1 MIKLN
6 NKIIKTVCKPISAIH
21 DGDFF
26 EYKDSIYQSFG
37 YDDTED
43 AFVCKNYE
51 DGGLENFDGEE
62 EVYLL
67 DVEINILG
75 YSKEE

>member
-1 MIKLN
+1 MIKLS
-6 NKIIKTVCKPISAIH
+6 NKITRNVCKIVSAIN

-26 EYKDSIYQSFG
+26 EYRGTIYQSFG
-37 YDDTED
+37 YDNTED
-43 AFVCKNYE
+43 SFICKNYS

-67 DVEINILG
+67 DVEINVLG
-75 YSKEE
+75 YTKGE

>member
-6 NKIIKTVCKPISAIH
+6 NKITKNVCKKIH
-21 DGDFF
+21 NINDGDFF
-26 EYKDSIYQSFG
+26 EYKDSVYQSFG
-37 YDDTED
+37 YDNTED
-43 AFVCKNYE
+43 SFICKNYS

-67 DVEINILG
+67 DVEINVLG
-75 YSKEE
+75 YTKEE

>member
-6 NKIIKTVCKPISAIH
+6 NKIAHSVCKVVSAIN

-26 EYKDSIYQSFG
+26 GYRGSIYQSFG
-37 YDDTED
+37 YDNTED
-43 AFVCKNYE
+43 AFICKNYS
-51 DGGLENFDGEE
+51 DGDLESFKGDE

-67 DVEINILG
+67 DVEVTILG
-75 YSKEE
+75 YTKEE

>member
-6 NKIIKTVCKPISAIH
+6 NKITRNVCKVVSAISY
-21 DGDFF
+21 GDFS
-26 EYKDSIYQSFG
+26 EYRGTIYQSFG
-37 YDDTED
+37 YDF
-43 AFVCKNYE
+43 AKNSFICENYS
-51 DGGLENFDGEE
+51 DGGLEDFNGKE

-75 YSKEE
+75 YTKEE

>member
-6 NKIIKTVCKPISAIH
+6 NKITHSVCKVVSAIN

-26 EYKDSIYQSFG
+26 EYRGAIYQRFG
-37 YDDTED
+37 YDNIEET
-43 AFVCKNYE
+43 FVCKDYSF
-51 DGGLENFDGEE
+51 DCLENFDGNE

-67 DVEINILG
+67 DVEVTILG
-75 YSKEE
+75 YTKEE

>member
-6 NKIIKTVCKPISAIH
+6 NKITKTICKHISALS

-26 EYKDSIYQSFG
+26 EYREAIYQSFG
-37 YDDTED
+37 YDNTED
-43 AFVCKNYE
+43 AFVCKNYS
-51 DGGLENFDGEE
+51 DGGLENFEGDE

-67 DVEINILG
+67 DVEINIIG
-75 YSKEE
+75 YTKED

>member
-6 NKIIKTVCKPISAIH
+6 NKINRGVCKIVSAIN

-26 EYKDSIYQSFG
+26 EYRGTIYQSFG
-37 YDDTED
+37 CDNTDDS
-43 AFVCKNYE
+43 FICKNYS
-51 DGGLENFDGEE
+51 DGDLESFDGKE

-67 DVEINILG
+67 DVEVTILG
-75 YSKEE
+75 YTKEE

>member
-6 NKIIKTVCKPISAIH
+6 NKITRSVCKTVSAIN

-26 EYKDSIYQSFG
+26 EYRGSIYQSFG
-37 YDDTED
+37 YDNTED
-43 AFVCKNYE
+43 AFVCKNYS
-51 DGGLENFDGEE
+51 DGGLEKFDGEE

-67 DVEINILG
+67 DVEVTILG
-75 YSKEE
+75 YTKEE

>member
-6 NKIIKTVCKPISAIH
+6 NKITRGVCKIVSAISY
-21 DGDFF
+21 GDFF
-26 EYKDSIYQSFG
+26 EYRGTIYQSFG
-37 YDDTED
+37 YDYASNSFICE
-43 AFVCKNYE
+43 NYS

-67 DVEINILG
+67 DVEVTILG
-75 YSKEE
+75 YTEEE

>member
-6 NKIIKTVCKPISAIH
+6 NKITRNVCKIVSAIN

-26 EYKDSIYQSFG
+26 EYRGTIYQSFG
-37 YDDTED
+37 YDNTED
-43 AFVCKNYE
+43 AFVCKNYSY
-51 DGGLENFDGEE
+51 GGLENFDGVE

-67 DVEINILG
+67 DVEINVLG
-75 YSKEE
+75 YAKEE

>member
-6 NKIIKTVCKPISAIH
+6 NKIIHPVCKTVSAIN

-26 EYKDSIYQSFG
+26 EYRGAIYQSFG
-37 YDDTED
+37 YDNNE
-43 AFVCKNYE
+43 AFICKNYF
-51 DGGLENFDGEE
+51 DGDLENFDGKE

-67 DVEINILG
+67 DVEVTILG
-75 YSKEE
+75 YTKEE

>member
-6 NKIIKTVCKPISAIH
+6 NKITHSVCKTVSAIN

-26 EYKDSIYQSFG
+26 EYHGAIYQSFG
-37 YDDTED
+37 YD
-43 AFVCKNYE
+43 FICKNYS
-51 DGGLENFDGEE
+51 DGDLESFNGEE
-62 EVYLL
+62 EVYPL

-75 YSKEE
+75 YTKEE

>member
-6 NKIIKTVCKPISAIH
+6 NKITKAVCKVVSAIN

-26 EYKDSIYQSFG
+26 EYRGAVYQSFG
-37 YDDTED
+37 YDNTEE
-43 AFVCKNYE
+43 AFVCKNYSY
-51 DGGLENFDGEE
+51 DCLENFDGDE

-67 DVEINILG
+67 DVEVTILG
-75 YSKEE
+75 YTKEE

>member
-1 MIKLN
+1 MVKLN
-6 NKIIKTVCKPISAIH
+6 NKITRNVCKVVSDISY
-21 DGDFF
+21 GDFF
-26 EYKDSIYQSFG
+26 EYRGAIYQSFG
-37 YDDTED
+37 YDNTQNV
-43 AFVCKNYE
+43 FVCENYS

-75 YSKEE
+75 YTKEE

>member
-6 NKIIKTVCKPISAIH
+6 NKMTHSVCEVVSAIN

-26 EYKDSIYQSFG
+26 EYRGTIYQSFG
-37 YDDTED
+37 YDNTED
-43 AFVCKNYE
+43 SFICKNYS
-51 DGGLENFDGEE
+51 DGNLENFDGEE

-67 DVEINILG
+67 DVEINIIG
-75 YSKEE
+75 YTKEE

>member
-6 NKIIKTVCKPISAIH
+6 NKITRNVCKIVSAIN

-26 EYKDSIYQSFG
+26 EYRGTIYQSFG
-37 YDDTED
+37 YDNTED
-43 AFVCKNYE
+43 AFVCENYS
-51 DGGLENFDGEE
+51 DGGLENFNGEE

-67 DVEINILG
+67 DVEINVLG
-75 YSKEE
+75 YTKEE

>member
-6 NKIIKTVCKPISAIH
+6 NKITRNVCKVVSAISY
-21 DGDFF
+21 GDFF
-26 EYKDSIYQSFG
+26 EYRGTIYQSFG
-37 YDDTED
+37 YDNTED
-43 AFVCKNYE
+43 AFVCKNYS
-51 DGGLENFDGEE
+51 DGGLKNFDGEE

-75 YSKEE
+75 YTKEE

>member
-1 MIKLN
+1 MIKLS
-6 NKIIKTVCKPISAIH
+6 NKITRNVCKIVSAIN

-26 EYKDSIYQSFG
+26 EYRGAIYQSFG
-37 YDDTED
+37 YDNTED
-43 AFVCKNYE
+43 AFVCKNYS

-67 DVEINILG
+67 DVEINVLG
-75 YSKEE
+75 YTKEE

>member
-6 NKIIKTVCKPISAIH
+6 NKITRGVCKIVSAIN

-26 EYKDSIYQSFG
+26 EYRGTIYQSFG
-37 YDDTED
+37 YDNAE
-43 AFVCKNYE
+43 AFICKNYS
-51 DGGLENFDGEE
+51 DGDLESFDGKE

-67 DVEINILG
+67 DVEINVLG
-75 YSKEE
+75 YTRGE

>member
-6 NKIIKTVCKPISAIH
+6 NKITRNVCKIVSTIN

-26 EYKDSIYQSFG
+26 EYRGAIYQSFG
-37 YDDTED
+37 YDNTED
-43 AFVCKNYE
+43 SFICKNYS
-51 DGGLENFDGEE
+51 DGGLKNFDGEE

-67 DVEINILG
+67 DVEVTILG
-75 YSKEE
+75 YTKEE

>member
-6 NKIIKTVCKPISAIH
+6 NKITHSVCKVVSAIN

-26 EYKDSIYQSFG
+26 EYREAIYQSFG
-37 YDDTED
+37 YDNTENV
-43 AFVCKNYE
+43 FVCKNYS
-51 DGGLENFDGEE
+51 DGDLENFEGDE

-67 DVEINILG
+67 DVEINVLG
-75 YSKEE
+75 YAKEE

>member
-6 NKIIKTVCKPISAIH
+6 NKITKAVCKVVSAIN

-26 EYKDSIYQSFG
+26 EYRGCVYQSFG
-37 YDDTED
+37 YDNTEE
-43 AFVCKNYE
+43 AFICKNYS
-51 DGGLENFDGEE
+51 DDDMENFDGDE

-67 DVEINILG
+67 DVEVTILG
-75 YSKEE
+75 YTKEE